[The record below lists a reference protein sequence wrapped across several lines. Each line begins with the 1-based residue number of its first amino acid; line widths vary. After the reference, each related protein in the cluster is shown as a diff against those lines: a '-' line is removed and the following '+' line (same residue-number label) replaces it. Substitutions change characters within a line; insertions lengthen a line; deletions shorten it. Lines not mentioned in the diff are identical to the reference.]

1 MLEFIIAFPPL
12 LLVFLGVI
20 QLALLAAAD
29 LVVRHAAVE
38 GVRSAAVVLDD
49 NPQYYGGAQRL
60 QLADGAGGDGPRMA
74 AVRHAV
80 HARLAAIAPGWGWLL
95 HLFGLG
101 SAPTV
106 ATAIGESASRATAGS
121 SGYLPMSTA
130 VVFPIAPGSPE
141 LQETAVA
148 EGTLVL
154 RVVHLTPCAVPVV
167 AMLLCDE
174 LTWDAERT
182 QLVVDG
188 GDSSVERALA
198 DLRHAPA
205 AEWQPLLARPSLRFA
220 LLLAEASLPAQSAP
234 YRYVSERSAP

>member
-49 NPQYYGGAQRL
+49 DPQYYSGARRL
-60 QLADGAGGDGPRMA
+60 QIAGTDGGDGPRMA

-80 HARLAAIAPGWGWLL
+80 HARLAAIAPGSGWLL
-95 HLFGLG
+95 HLIGLG
-101 SAPTV
+101 GAPTV
-106 ATAIGESASRATAGS
+106 ASAIGESASRATVGS

-130 VVFPIAPGSPE
+130 VVFPVAPGSPE
-141 LQETAVA
+141 LQETDVA
-148 EGTLVL
+148 ESTLVL
-154 RVVHLTPCAVPVV
+154 RVVHLAPCAVPVV

-174 LTWDAERT
+174 LAWDAERK

-188 GDSSVERALA
+188 ADPPAERALA
-198 DLRHAPA
+198 DLRRAPA
-205 AEWQPLLARPSLRFA
+205 AEWQWLLARASLRFA
-220 LLLAEASLPAQSAP
+220 LLQAEASLPVQTAP
-234 YRYVSERSAP
+234 YRYLSERSAP